1 MQRTCKLALLTVA
14 LAFESSIL
22 LNFSLL
28 ISTPF
33 FVGKTPFFL
42 FYFLQGDLDAL
53 LQDFSYLK
61 SLEHK
66 NKAPK
71 KASKKLL
78 MPHHSC
84 MHMVKLRFKRS
95 GEDTFERIF
104 HRPLGQRC
112 FVEYLKSP
120 GCNDA
125 NPSWL
130 LAMQFLKEAEDLK
143 SEQPV
148 AALEQ
153 AATLKEAYLE
163 SPIATGDA
171 GLWADPELKA
181 KLDERMA
188 KLKAKADLSTGA
200 DATISKKKNLNL
212 KEFFAL
218 HIANAK
224 TFLSGIPYESFKAS
238 RFWVRYMQWK
248 QLELNMIV
256 NDRDFDV
263 HRILGRG
270 GFGEVFGCRKFDTGA
285 LFAMKKLDKK
295 RLKLKEQESTAV
307 HERNVLSEM
316 HSKFVTKL
324 KYSFH
329 DKDSLYL
336 LLDLCEG
343 GDLNWHLQEL
353 GTFSE
358 EQAKF
363 YTAQII
369 MGLAHIHDKAMVY
382 RDLKP
387 ANVLLTGEG
396 NAMISDLGLVR
407 DIKKGRSLPK
417 SECGTHGYMAPEV
430 LEKDREYSYPSDWFS
445 LGCTL
450 FQFFTG
456 HTPFKS
462 AGEAK
467 GKEKDG
473 GKGTTKEEVVKRTML
488 GEVEFLDDMPPL
500 AKDLITK
507 LLEVDPAKRLGS
519 KPPPH
524 GAQEIRAHPWFADMD
539 WQALTDHKLEP
550 LIVPHHG
557 IVNASD
563 VHEIERFD
571 RDDTRKIKITS
582 ADETKYYSKFDYIMS
597 HSWQDE
603 VMAMFDIVTKTTDSR
618 EAAEEKRRSKAQGK
632 ASGFVEETGEECIME
647 GWWLKQSKVM
657 KSWNLRYIRLY
668 EDRLTWSN
676 DDIVKIKQSANL
688 DELVLE
694 KASLP
699 GPTPTKPL
707 AELTIKSKAD
717 GSVLG
722 IFRTA
727 YLSDQPTWIELL
739 EHAIEAAATSDP
751 AAKARL
757 SSALVTTP
765 GLPMVHRQQSLSVGD
780 HLSSAEKQLAID
792 RLNSDQSAGGS
803 GGGGASGTTIQE
815 GTAVPS
821 KE

>member
-1 MQRTCKLALLTVA
+1 M
-14 LAFESSIL
+14 
-22 LNFSLL
+22 
-28 ISTPF
+28 
-33 FVGKTPFFL
+33 
-42 FYFLQGDLDAL
+42 GDLDAL
-53 LQDFSYLK
+53 LADFSYLK
-61 SLEHK
+61 SLELK
-66 NKAPK
+66 NKPPK
-71 KASKKLL
+71 KLSKKLT

-84 MHMVKLRFKRS
+84 VHMVKLRFKRS
-95 GEDTFERIF
+95 GEGVFERIF

-112 FVEYLKSP
+112 FIEYLKSP
-120 GCNDA
+120 PCNDA

-143 SEQPV
+143 SEQPA

-153 AATLKEAYLE
+153 ATNVKTTYLD
-163 SPIATGDA
+163 SPILAAGDT
-171 GLWADPELKA
+171 GLWEDPSMKA
-181 KLDERMA
+181 KLDENMT
-188 KLKAKADLSTGA
+188 KLKAKAVVAAGA

-212 KEFFAL
+212 KELFAL
-218 HIANAK
+218 HVSNAK
-224 TFLSGIPYESFKAS
+224 TFLSGVPFESFKTS

-256 NDRDFDV
+256 NDGDFDV

-343 GDLNWHLQEL
+343 GDLNWHLQEREL

-407 DIKKGRSLPK
+407 DVKKGRSLPK

-456 HTPFKS
+456 HTPFK
-462 AGEAK
+462 
-467 GKEKDG
+467 GKETE
-473 GKGTTKEEVVKRTML
+473 KGVMVDEVVKRTML
-488 GEVEFLDDMPPL
+488 GEVEFPDDMPPL
-500 AKDLITK
+500 ARDLITK

-519 KPPPH
+519 KAPPH
-524 GAQEIRAHPWFADMD
+524 GAQEIRAHAWFADMD
-539 WQALTDHKLEP
+539 WQALTDHQLEP
-550 LIVPHHG
+550 LVVPHLG
-557 IVNASD
+557 TVNASA

-571 RDDTRKIKITS
+571 RNDIKKMKITPE
-582 ADETKYYSKFDYIMS
+582 DEKKYYSKFDYIMS

-603 VMAMFDIVTKTTDSR
+603 VMVMFDMVTKKTDAR
-618 EAAEEKRRSKAQGK
+618 EAAERKQLSKMQGK
-632 ASGFVEETGEECIME
+632 GNEFVEETGEVCIME

-657 KSWNLRYIRLY
+657 KSWNLRYVRLY
-668 EDRLTWSN
+668 EDRLTWAN
-676 DDIVKIKQSANL
+676 DDVVKIKQSTDLSGFVMA
-688 DELVLE
+688 
-694 KASLP
+694 KATFP
-699 GPTPTKPL
+699 GPTATKPL
-707 AELTIKSKAD
+707 VELTLKSKAD
-717 GSVLG
+717 EAVLG
-722 IFRTA
+722 VFRTT
-727 YLSDQPTWIELL
+727 YLSDQPIWIELL
-739 EHAIEAAATSDP
+739 EHAMEAAASSDP

-757 SSALVTTP
+757 SSALVLSP
-765 GLPMVHRQQSLSVGD
+765 GGAPKVLRQDSLSVGD
-780 HLSSAEKQLAID
+780 HLSAAEQARAID
-792 RLNSDQSAGGS
+792 RINSDHSAGGEGG
-803 GGGGASGTTIQE
+803 GGGGAAADATIPE
-815 GTAVPS
+815 DEAGPA